1 MSQSACSAGESS
13 HLLHVLE
20 NDLVLAG
27 FSKVACRRLV
37 EHAIVGG
44 RRVGQTP
51 LIEHALDRRRYHR
64 GGLAHDEL
72 EIVVG
77 DEDDGVCI
85 CHFFLVF
92 RGGVGVRVRR
102 ARLLRSRAANLGL
115 GLGLGLDRLSIA
127 KRELIGMAN
136 ILPLLGCQLHVNST
150 PTRRLLQI
158 THHGYSASAIPM
170 QRCIRDLQKAYD
182 AHSWIIKQNAQEGYK
197 KRKKGKKRLR
207 TVQRESNC
215 SKRGNRE
222 ITTQKRY
229 GGR

>member
-1 MSQSACSAGESS
+1 MCMSQSACSAGESS

-44 RRVGQTP
+44 RVGQTP

-85 CHFFLVF
+85 CHFFGVS
-92 RGGVGVRVRR
+92 RWVGVRVRR

-150 PTRRLLQI
+150 PTTNNTPRIL
-158 THHGYSASAIPM
+158 
-170 QRCIRDLQKAYD
+170 
-182 AHSWIIKQNAQEGYK
+182 
-197 KRKKGKKRLR
+197 RLR
-207 TVQRESNC
+207 NSYATLHTRFAKGIRCPLMGHQA
-215 SKRGNRE
+215 KRPRR
-222 ITTQKRY
+222 IQKEKERQKKT
-229 GGR
+229 